1 VQLSGGQIAARGAA
15 LFRARSTD
23 DANQSLIEWK
33 REKRGNMKQDVTVE
47 LAGGKQIKFE
57 TGRMAKQAP
66 GAALT
71 SSGDNVVLATAVSSP
86 DPKEGIDFFPLTV
99 EYREFTYAGGR
110 IPGGF
115 IKREGR
121 PSEKEILTSRQIDR
135 PIRPLFPEAFRN
147 ETQVVAFVYS
157 ADKENDPDVLGI
169 NGASCALALSDIPF
183 HGPVGAVR
191 IGIVDDQFVVNPT
204 YAERAKSTLNIMV
217 VGTKDGIVMIESG
230 GREIAEGR
238 VVDAIEFAHE
248 QIKKICA
255 AIEDLVSRAGKP
267 KRQVSPVEIDHD
279 YLKGLTAKIGAKL
292 KDALD
297 TQKHPKFESYALVKA
312 IKDELKKEL
321 PEGDAE
327 AAKKLSKYYELLR
340 EKIFR
345 DQVLKDRIRP
355 DHRAFDKIRD
365 LTIEVGVLPRV
376 HGSALFTRGET
387 QALVSATLG
396 TTDDAQRLESYEGEQ
411 KRRFMLHYNFPPFSV
426 GEVGRMSGVGR
437 REIGHG
443 ALASRAI
450 EAVLPAEDESPYTLR
465 VVSDILESNGSSSMA
480 TVCGASL
487 ALMQAGIA
495 IKGSVA
501 GVAMGLVKEGDNYA
515 ILTDIAGAEDHYGDM
530 DFKVAGTRKGITA
543 LQMDIKI
550 MGITPQIMREALEQA
565 RQGRLFLLDTMDGVI
580 ANASEEKSQFAP
592 RIHTIQIPTDKIR
605 DLIGPGGKVIR
616 GIIDATGVKIDVDDT
631 GRVNVASSDADGL
644 ARAIQMISDLTA
656 VPEIGKTYLGKV
668 VRLAEFGAFVEIFPG
683 TDGLLHVS
691 EIAEHRVK
699 EVKDELREG
708 DQILVKVLA
717 IEGNRIKLSRKAVLR
732 EQRAKLGLPEP
743 GQIGT
748 DGGRPD
754 ARNAAPRPE
763 QVSEDGDEDGDD
775 FDEDEAAD
783 EPNFNRADNAPAVAA
798 VASGQG
804 ANGPGGQRRPGGRRR
819 RGGRR
824 PGSSGS
830 PQGGGNR

>member
-1 VQLSGGQIAARGAA
+1 VA
-15 LFRARSTD
+15 
-23 DANQSLIEWK
+23 
-33 REKRGNMKQDVTVE
+33 
-47 LAGGKQIKFE
+47 
-57 TGRMAKQAP
+57 
-66 GAALT
+66 
-71 SSGDNVVLATAVSSP
+71 SP

-204 YAERAKSTLNIMV
+204 YSERAKSALNIMV

-230 GREIAEGR
+230 AQEIAENR

-255 AIEDLVSRAGKP
+255 AIEDLVNRAGKP
-267 KRQVSPVEIDHD
+267 KRLVSAVAIDQE
-279 YLKGLTAKIGAKL
+279 YLNGLNAKIGAKL

-297 TQKHPKFESYALVKA
+297 TQKHPKFESYALVKE

-340 EKIFR
+340 ENIFR
-345 DQVLKDRIRP
+345 EQVLKERIRP

-365 LTIEVGVLPRV
+365 VTIEVGVLPRV

-396 TTDDAQRLESYEGEQ
+396 TTDDAQRLESYEGEL

-501 GVAMGLVKEGDNYA
+501 GVAMGLVKEGENYA

-580 ANASEEKSQFAP
+580 ANANAEKSQFAP

-743 GQIGT
+743 GQVGT

-783 EPNFNRADNAPAVAA
+783 EPNFNRADGAPAVAA
-798 VASGQG
+798 VASGPG
-804 ANGPGGQRRPGGRRR
+804 GNGPAGQRRPGGRRR

-824 PGSSGS
+824 PGSGSGG

>member
-1 VQLSGGQIAARGAA
+1 
-15 LFRARSTD
+15 
-23 DANQSLIEWK
+23 
-33 REKRGNMKQDVTVE
+33 MKQDVTVE

-57 TGRMAKQAP
+57 TGRMAKQAA

-71 SSGDNVVLATAVSSP
+71 SSGDNVVLATAVASP

-191 IGIVDDQFVVNPT
+191 VGLVDDQFVVNPT
-204 YAERAKSTLNIMV
+204 YAERAKSLLNIMV

-230 GREIAEGR
+230 AKEVAEGR

-255 AIEDLVSRAGKP
+255 AIEDLVNHAGKT
-267 KRQVSPVEIDHD
+267 KRTVVPVDIDHE
-279 YLKGLTAKIGAKL
+279 YLNKLTAKIGAPL

-312 IKDELKKEL
+312 IKDELKKDL
-321 PEGDAE
+321 PADDPS

-340 EKIFR
+340 ENIFR
-345 DQVLKDRIRP
+345 EQVLKERIRP

-396 TTDDAQRLESYEGEQ
+396 TTDDAQRMESYEGEQ

-426 GEVGRMSGVGR
+426 GEVGRMTGVGR

-443 ALASRAI
+443 ALAFRAI
-450 EAVLPAEDESPYTLR
+450 EAVLPGEDESPYTLR

-487 ALMQAGIA
+487 ALMQAGIPL
-495 IKGSVA
+495 KGSVA
-501 GVAMGLVKEGDNYA
+501 GVAMGLVKDGDNYA

-565 RQGRLFLLDTMDGVI
+565 RHGRLFLLDTMDAVI
-580 ANASEEKSQFAP
+580 SGASKEKSQFAP

-748 DGGRPD
+748 DGAKVEAGASHEHGHQSANAD
-754 ARNAAPRPE
+754 AT
-763 QVSEDGDEDGDD
+763 EDGDD
-775 FDEDEAAD
+775 FEDDGDESTE
-783 EPNFNRADNAPAVAA
+783 EPNFNRADDAVPVAQGVGAQGGSSAA
-798 VASGQG
+798 A
-804 ANGPGGQRRPGGRRR
+804 GPGGQRRPGGSGRRR

-824 PGSSGS
+824 PGSGSGA
-830 PQGGGNR
+830 PQGGGGDH